1 MADAVVSRHST
12 SEASI
17 ADASPAAS
25 IQSQAEGREAVP
37 LQTPSDL
44 SAVPVQRQGGPAE
57 VAIGVA
63 GLVLGGISIVQ
74 AAIQGS
80 QGGLSY
86 SSDQITYPRELER
99 VGDARAKSREAA
111 YFFSAGIFFN
121 NETSFKVHGDFSDSY
136 EPANRSNRVMA
147 NVYIDLDETTSYSQ
161 SLLTFNARALQT
173 PYGTPE
179 DPKVRFVCTGRFD
192 PAGPGDCS
200 YRVVL
205 EVDQHCYVKAVETQI
220 TMGEGNLR
228 GYETIGFGLIV

>member
-1 MADAVVSRHST
+1 
-12 SEASI
+12 
-17 ADASPAAS
+17 
-25 IQSQAEGREAVP
+25 
-37 LQTPSDL
+37 
-44 SAVPVQRQGGPAE
+44 
-57 VAIGVA
+57 VA
-63 GLVLGGISIVQ
+63 GLVLGGTSIVQ

-99 VGDARAKSREAA
+99 VGDARAKSERAA
-111 YFFSAGIFFN
+111 YFFSVGMFFDN
-121 NETSFKVHGDFSDSY
+121 KTRFKVHGDFSDSR

-205 EVDQHCYVKAVETQI
+205 EVDQHCNVEAVETQI
-220 TMGEGNLR
+220 TMGEGDLT
-228 GYETIGFGLIV
+228 GYKHTGFTLFV